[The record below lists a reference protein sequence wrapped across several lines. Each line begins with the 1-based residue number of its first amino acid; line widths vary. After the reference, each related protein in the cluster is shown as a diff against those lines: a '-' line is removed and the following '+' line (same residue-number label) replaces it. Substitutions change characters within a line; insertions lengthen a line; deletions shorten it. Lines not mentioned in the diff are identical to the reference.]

1 MRIVM
6 MLMGAMALGFAA
18 AAAALAP
25 NGGMPDIAKT
35 YYERQNCHEAYDAY
49 LDASKNNGALSAADK
64 AWAASYEA
72 ASGNDGKCPAPTP
85 ALAKAATNRVVS
97 NGEALKL
104 LVPYMNAGD
113 PAAYFEA
120 GQAIIADKV
129 DLPKEQAGAMIRK
142 ASDLGYAPAQ
152 FMVGSLYIAGAVTGK
167 ADYAQGF
174 PFIQQAAEGGHVDAL
189 FMLANMYKEGLGT
202 KKDPGKAFL
211 YYQRAAE
218 MGHVYAA
225 YLGAYMANDGDGV
238 KADHALAYRLGRN
251 LVDQGETVGAVIS
264 ASALLQMKDAK
275 DHEDEVLY
283 WMDVAIRD
291 GDEKIRQQVAAF
303 RPRVVAAFKRANAPP
318 EYQPRVWKACPMKT
332 VCLVDRFSGVQQCTT
347 NKDYWNDCDG

>member
-6 MLMGAMALGFAA
+6 MLVGAMALGFGA

-25 NGGMPDIAKT
+25 NGSVPDMAKT
-35 YYERQNCHEAYDAY
+35 YYQRQNCHEAYDAY
-49 LDASKNNGALSAADK
+49 VEAKGNGGALSAADI

-72 ASGNDGKCPAPTP
+72 AAGAGGKCPAPTP
-85 ALAKAATNRVVS
+85 ALASAATDRVVS

-120 GQAIIADKV
+120 AQAIIADKV

-142 ASDLGYAPAQ
+142 ASDLGYPPAQ
-152 FMVGSLYIAGAVTGK
+152 FMVGSLYIAGSVTGK
-167 ADYAQGF
+167 ADYATGF
-174 PFIQQAAEGGHVDAL
+174 PFIQQAADGGHVDAV

-211 YYQRAAE
+211 YYQKAAE
-218 MGHVYAA
+218 MGHIYAA

-238 KADHALAYRLGRN
+238 KTDHALAYRLGRN
-251 LVDQGETVGAVIS
+251 LSAQGEVVGAVIS

-291 GDEKIRQQVAAF
+291 GDAKIREQVAAF
-303 RPRVVAAFKRANAPP
+303 RPQVVAAFKRANAPP
-318 EYQPRVWKACPMKT
+318 EYQPRVRKACPMKT
-332 VCLVDRFSGVQQCTT
+332 VCLVDRFTGVQQCTT
-347 NKDYWNDCDG
+347 NKDYWNDCDF